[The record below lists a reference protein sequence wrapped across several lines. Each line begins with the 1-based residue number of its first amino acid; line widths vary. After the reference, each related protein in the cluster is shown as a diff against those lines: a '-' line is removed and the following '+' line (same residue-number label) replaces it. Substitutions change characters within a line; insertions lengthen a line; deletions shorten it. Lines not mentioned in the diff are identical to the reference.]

1 MVLKIAEALRRLQRE
16 EKGFTLIE
24 LVIVLAIIGILVAI
38 GIPVYNNAMLKAAQ
52 KAHDTNLR
60 TIDSA
65 VQQYLMGEGDYPL
78 DTNGAGK
85 ISLLTE
91 KNYLKEIPDIP
102 KQLQENTK
110 AGEGLEVSAT
120 EYTLVV
126 DATDGVPWA
135 YPCGLWDDAYRKSES
150 GVNP

>member
-65 VQQYLMGEGDYPL
+65 VQQYFMGQDGYPTTIDDL
-78 DTNGAGK
+78 VN
-85 ISLLTE
+85 E
-91 KNYLKEIPDIP
+91 KYLKELPEIP
-102 KQLQENTK
+102 KQLK
-110 AGEGLEVSAT
+110 T
-120 EYTLVV
+120 ESGTWASYTI
-126 DATDGVPWA
+126 TEEDGVPWA
-135 YPCGLWDDAYRKSES
+135 QPVGDWDDAYRK
-150 GVNP
+150 